1 MVHPYPR
8 YCASFGYVGRHCY
21 LLTFV
26 TFRRI
31 EVLRKPDVVDL
42 VWTQILRA
50 AREKAFEVLA
60 ASFMPDHLHMV
71 VEGMSESS
79 DLKPFAKAAKQYSG
93 YYHAQ
98 AHGEKLWQKG
108 NDDIIVRDSADL
120 FERVRYVV
128 NNPVAAGLVARPEDC
143 PFLRS
148 QRWAVDELVDW
159 VRRGGPPP
167 HPGVHLNR

>member
-1 MVHPYPR
+1 VRWGVAPEVVAGVIAVLGPLDVVRKGIRVVGTLSAVHPGMVHPYPR

-31 EVLRKPDVVDL
+31 EVLRKAGVVDL

-50 AREKAFEVLA
+50 AREQAFEVLA

-71 VEGMSESS
+71 VEGMGEDS
-79 DLKPFAKAAKQYSG
+79 DLKRFAKAAKQYSG

-120 FERVRYVV
+120 R
-128 NNPVAAGLVARPEDC
+128 ARPIRC
-143 PFLRS
+143 
-148 QRWAVDELVDW
+148 Q
-159 VRRGGPPP
+159 
-167 HPGVHLNR
+167 